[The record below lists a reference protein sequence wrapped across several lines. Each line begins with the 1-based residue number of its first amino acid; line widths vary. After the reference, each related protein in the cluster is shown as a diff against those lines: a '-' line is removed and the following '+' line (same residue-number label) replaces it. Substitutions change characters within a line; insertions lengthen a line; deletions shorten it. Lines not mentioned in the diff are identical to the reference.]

1 MVPSSSLAATLPNL
15 DSADRILRAAETLFA
30 KHGFGAVSMSAIARR
45 AGVSKANVFHH
56 FATKQ
61 ALYLAVLTA
70 ACRESRG
77 LLEDIVQRSGDS
89 AQHLREFLAG
99 RFAALQEHGCM
110 SRLFLR
116 ELLENATGRSQEL
129 AR

>member
-70 ACRESRG
+70 ACRA
-77 LLEDIVQRSGDS
+77 IVRSTCGNF
-89 AQHLREFLAG
+89 LR
-99 RFAALQEHGCM
+99 AASPPCRSTVACRVCFCM
-110 SRLFLR
+110 SCWKTQP
-116 ELLENATGRSQEL
+116 AA
-129 AR
+129 ARNWPARR